1 MRGLRGDSRY
11 KISEGEAELEDF
23 AMTNE
28 KNLTLELTQPEAE
41 QFQAF
46 LTDYLEKIRLSNER
60 MDKEEADIQTLKE
73 ESRRLL
79 RQIGETLNVE
89 TVF

>member
-1 MRGLRGDSRY
+1 
-11 KISEGEAELEDF
+11 
-23 AMTNE
+23 MTSE

-46 LTDYLEKIRLSNER
+46 LADYLEKIRLSNER
-60 MDKEEADIQTLKE
+60 MDKEEAEIQILKE
-73 ESRRLL
+73 ESRRRL
-79 RQIGETLNVE
+79 RQIGETLNIE

>member
-1 MRGLRGDSRY
+1 M
-11 KISEGEAELEDF
+11 
-23 AMTNE
+23 MTSE

-46 LTDYLEKIRLSNER
+46 LADYLEKVRLSNER
-60 MDKEEADIQTLKE
+60 MDKEEAEIQLLKK

-79 RQIGETLNVE
+79 RQIGDTLNVE

>member
-1 MRGLRGDSRY
+1 
-11 KISEGEAELEDF
+11 
-23 AMTNE
+23 MTNNE
-28 KNLTLELTQPEAE
+28 KSLTLELTQTEAE
-41 QFQAF
+41 QFQALLADF
-46 LTDYLEKIRLSNER
+46 LEQMRLSNER
-60 MDKEEADIQTLKE
+60 MDKDEAEIQILKK